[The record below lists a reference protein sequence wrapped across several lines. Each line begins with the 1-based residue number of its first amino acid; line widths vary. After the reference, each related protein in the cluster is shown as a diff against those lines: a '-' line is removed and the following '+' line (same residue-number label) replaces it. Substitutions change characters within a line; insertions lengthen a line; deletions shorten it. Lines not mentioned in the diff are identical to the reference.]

1 MFERFT
7 KGARAAVIGAQEQAR
22 ELGHSPIG
30 TEHLLLALTLD
41 EQSGVATVLREAG
54 ADRQRVRAAIVR
66 HVGDHGDL
74 AAAAADRDAEDAAA
88 LKAIGIDLEA
98 VRAAIEENFGAGS
111 LRLPHPA
118 PKKKGIF
125 GRFYAGSGHIP
136 FSPRAKKVL
145 ELSLREALRLKHNY
159 IAREHILLGVL
170 REGRGLAMLVLAE
183 LGVDHDQLRDDI
195 TKSLTA
201 RAA

>member
-1 MFERFT
+1 M
-7 KGARAAVIGAQEQAR
+7 
-22 ELGHSPIG
+22 
-30 TEHLLLALTLD
+30 
-41 EQSGVATVLREAG
+41 
-54 ADRQRVRAAIVR
+54 
-66 HVGDHGDL
+66 
-74 AAAAADRDAEDAAA
+74 
-88 LKAIGIDLEA
+88 
-98 VRAAIEENFGAGS
+98 
-111 LRLPHPA
+111 
-118 PKKKGIF
+118 
-125 GRFYAGSGHIP
+125 
-136 FSPRAKKVL
+136 L